1 MGETQGNW
9 NNSLKVAQAT
19 TLHTI
24 SCKIQ
29 KKILGGKEPVMGG
42 FQANHSKEGCGGYAD
57 LSLYFSLVRV
67 SRDFVVLL

>member
-1 MGETQGNW
+1 
-9 NNSLKVAQAT
+9 
-19 TLHTI
+19 
-24 SCKIQ
+24 
-29 KKILGGKEPVMGG
+29 MGG